1 MEKKRIER
9 QDEAIESHLFLFEGY
24 KSSEE
29 SKELNGHQE
38 VDWIWE
44 QNKTREDEVGLAK
57 IPLFCDIDCQ

>member
-9 QDEAIESHLFLFEGY
+9 QDEAIEPHLFLFEGY

-38 VDWIWE
+38 VDWI
-44 QNKTREDEVGLAK
+44 
-57 IPLFCDIDCQ
+57 